1 MTRNR
6 LLFLVDAVL
15 LLTGLVGAYT
25 GIALAFFIPRGRA
38 GRLGTDLL
46 PFLGTRE
53 EVREVHTVANLA
65 LVGLVILHL
74 ALHWSWIVRTARQ
87 IFRLPTTAG
96 AAGGSPA
103 SFREGPEEDDA
114 SSP

>member
-15 LLTGLVGAYT
+15 LLVGLVGAYT
-25 GIALAFFIPRGRA
+25 GVALAFFIPRGRA
-38 GRLGTDLL
+38 GLLGTDFL

-53 EVREVHTVANLA
+53 EVRQVHTVANLA
-65 LVGLVILHL
+65 LIGLVILHL
-74 ALHWSWIVRTARQ
+74 TLHWSWIVRTARQ
-87 IFRLPTTAG
+87 MLRLPTKAR

-103 SFREGPEEDDA
+103 SFRESPEDDA